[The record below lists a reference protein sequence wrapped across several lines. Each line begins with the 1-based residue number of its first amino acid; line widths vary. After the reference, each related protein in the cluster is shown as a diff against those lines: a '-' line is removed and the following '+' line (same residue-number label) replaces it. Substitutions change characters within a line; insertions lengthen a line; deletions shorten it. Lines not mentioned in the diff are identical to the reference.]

1 MPATILA
8 CKPRMPPA
16 IAAGSGPRY
25 NSGMKQ
31 LVRKPLLLAFLL
43 SIPLWIVFDNYLV
56 AGMAALLAAF
66 LVAMCHALYT
76 LGKKKRQ

>member
-1 MPATILA
+1 
-8 CKPRMPPA
+8 
-16 IAAGSGPRY
+16 
-25 NSGMKQ
+25 MKQ

-43 SIPLWIVFDNYLV
+43 SIPLWVVFDNYLV

-66 LVAMCHALYT
+66 LAAMCHALYT

>member
-1 MPATILA
+1 MAPVGGKRLA
-8 CKPRMPPA
+8 
-16 IAAGSGPRY
+16 RY

-66 LVAMCHALYT
+66 LAAMCHALYV

>member
-1 MPATILA
+1 
-8 CKPRMPPA
+8 
-16 IAAGSGPRY
+16 
-25 NSGMKQ
+25 MKQ

>member
-1 MPATILA
+1 MQQQTSPAHYGGA
-8 CKPRMPPA
+8 CLL
-16 IAAGSGPRY
+16 SRY
-25 NSGMKQ
+25 NGGMKQ

-66 LVAMCHALYT
+66 LAAMCHALYT